1 MAREI
6 RISVDD
12 DEVFERMKR
21 RKQALDLSW
30 EEVLKRGLRPG
41 GDSVNIDLGGLGGIS
56 VGEGDESSGAGGP
69 GGPTGP
75 MDPDF
80 GARLGE
86 HIRRQVQRSL
96 GESFGVEGF
105 GEEFDDVA
113 DAEDAV
119 LAFGFL
125 DGDDPGTEVP
135 LRVTLTTTAD
145 GLGVEV
151 VAVRQG
157 KGIGH
162 MNSFPRDA
170 RRRIA
175 EGLARGE
182 TATLRLDGGS
192 EEYAVRPTLS
202 WRTGANGRPTVTAV
216 TVDEVVFE

>member
-1 MAREI
+1 MVREI
-6 RISVDD
+6 RISIDD

-30 EEVLKRGLRPG
+30 EEVLKRGLRRG
-41 GDSVNIDLGGLGGIS
+41 GDRVDVDLGGLGGIS
-56 VGEGDESSGAGGP
+56 VAGGDDYGSGP
-69 GGPTGP
+69 GRPPRPT
-75 MDPDF
+75 DPDF

-86 HIRRQVQRSL
+86 QIRQQVQRSL
-96 GESFGVEGF
+96 GETFGL
-105 GEEFDDVA
+105 EEFDDVA

-119 LAFGFL
+119 LAFDDL
-125 DGDDPGTEVP
+125 DADDPGTEIP

-157 KGIGH
+157 KGISH

-182 TATLRLDGGS
+182 TATLRLNGEDES
-192 EEYAVRPTLS
+192 YDVRPTLS
-202 WRTGANGRPTVTAV
+202 WRTGDNGRPTVTDV
-216 TVDEVVFE
+216 TVEEVVFE